1 MNIVVLD
8 AGTLGD
14 DLQLNVLEGFGTVT
28 AYPSTASSLV
38 GERIANADVV
48 VVNKV
53 KIGGKELDCAPG
65 LKLICVAATGYD
77 NIDVAECRKRGI
89 GVCNVAGYSTDSVA
103 QITAA
108 TVLYLACRYGEYVPF
123 VRDGFYT
130 ASNTANKVF
139 PPFYELRGKTWGIVG
154 YGNIGKQVGAI
165 ATAFGC
171 RLLVCK
177 QTPDDTLP
185 CVDIDTLCKESD
197 IITLHTP
204 LTQQTRGLID
214 SRRIGLMK
222 KGVILVN
229 AARGAVADEA
239 ALAKALLNGD
249 IGALGID
256 VYSSEPMPANHP
268 FYPLRKLPNLCLTP
282 HMAWAAYEARKRC
295 LDEICVNIQHYMDG
309 KQRNRVDIIQ

>member
-14 DLQLNVLEGFGTVT
+14 DLQLNALEEFGAVT
-28 AYPSTASSLV
+28 AYNTTAPSEIK
-38 GERIANADVV
+38 ERINTADVI

-53 KIGGKELDCAPG
+53 RLGKAELDVAPA

-77 NIDVAECRKRGI
+77 NIDLEVCREKGV

-108 TVLYLACRYGEYVPF
+108 TVLYLACRYGEYLPF
-123 VRDGFYT
+123 VKDGSYT
-130 ASNTANKVF
+130 ASGSANKVA

-154 YGNIGKQVGAI
+154 YGNIGKQVGRI
-165 ATAFGC
+165 AAAFGC
-171 RLLVCK
+171 RVIVCK
-177 QTPDDTLP
+177 RTAVEGVE

-204 LTQQTRGLID
+204 LTDATRNLINED
-214 SRRIGLMK
+214 KIALMK
-222 KGVILVN
+222 KSVIIVN
-229 AARGAVADEA
+229 AARGAVTDEA
-239 ALAKALLNGD
+239 ALAKALEEGR
-249 IGALGID
+249 IGALGVD
-256 VYSSEPMPANHP
+256 VYSKEPMPADSP
-268 FYPLRKLPNLCLTP
+268 FYPLRDMPRLCLTP

-295 LDEICVNIQHYMDG
+295 LEEICENIRCFF
-309 KQRNRVDIIQ
+309 KNEKRNRVDIIQ

>member
-1 MNIVVLD
+1 MNITVLD
-8 AGTLGD
+8 AGTLGA
-14 DLQLNVLEGFGTVT
+14 DLSLDALNAFGDVTV
-28 AYPSTASSLV
+28 YQSTAPV
-38 GERIANADVV
+38 ETAQRISTADVV

-53 KIGGKELDCAPG
+53 RLTTDVLAAATR

-77 NIDVAECRKRGI
+77 NIDVAECGRRGI

-123 VRDGFYT
+123 VQNGFYT
-130 ASNTANKVF
+130 VSGTANKVA

-177 QTPDDTLP
+177 QNAVDGVE
-185 CVDIDTLCKESD
+185 CVDIDTLCKEAD

-204 LTQQTRGLID
+204 LTEATRGLID
-214 SRRIGLMK
+214 SRRIALMK
-222 KGVILVN
+222 DGVIIVN
-229 AARGAVADEA
+229 AARGAVTDEA
-239 ALAKALLNGD
+239 ALAKALLSGK
-249 IGALGID
+249 IGGLGID
-256 VYSSEPMPANHP
+256 VYSAEPMQASHP

-282 HMAWAAYEARKRC
+282 HMAWAAYEARNRC
-295 LDEICVNIQHYMDG
+295 LNEMCENIKSFLKG
-309 KQRNRVDIIQ
+309 ERRNRVDIIQ

>member
-14 DLQLNVLEGFGTVT
+14 DLKLDSLFEFGTVT
-28 AYPSTASSLV
+28 AYRSTAPDELKN
-38 GERIANADVV
+38 RIADADII

-53 KIGGKELDCAPG
+53 KLGMEALSAAKR

-77 NIDVAECRKRGI
+77 NIDTAACRERGV

-108 TVLYLACRYGEYVPF
+108 SVLYLACRYGEYVPF
-123 VRDGFYT
+123 VRDGFYSVS
-130 ASNTANKVF
+130 ATANKVS

-177 QTPDDTLP
+177 QTPEEGLN
-185 CVDIDTLCKESD
+185 CVDIETLCKESD

-204 LTQQTRGLID
+204 LTAATKHLID
-214 SRRIGLMK
+214 SQKIALMK
-222 KGVILVN
+222 KGVIIVN
-229 AARGAVADEA
+229 AARGAVTDEA
-239 ALAKALLNGD
+239 ALAKALLEGH
-249 IGALGID
+249 IGGLGVD
-256 VYSSEPMPANHP
+256 VYSAEPMPKSHP
-268 FYPLRKLPNLCLTP
+268 FYPLRHLPNLCLTP
-282 HMAWAAYEARKRC
+282 HMAWAAYEARCRC
-295 LDEICVNIQHYMDG
+295 LSEICENIRCYLNDE
-309 KQRNRVDIIQ
+309 KRNRVDIIQ